1 MQNIHLLQ
9 RSFVRQAGEDDCG
22 LACLSMILAYGGK
35 LSEQADLSRQLVP
48 PGGLSL
54 LDLKHLAVRYGL
66 NARVVE
72 LDVPTLRS
80 LPVPCILHTHQ
91 TNGAPHFEVCYGSR
105 LKQGRYRYLMADPA
119 GQFYWLAE
127 PELLSKWPFRAALH
141 FAELTYDPAA
151 FRHPS
156 WQVLLSLRPFPLAL
170 LLPVPLLSI
179 GSALTGV
186 AVSWTLQRGINDP
199 SILQGRVVVLLL
211 GLLLLIGVARSGM
224 AFLRQYLLVRLDTG
238 LHQHLM
244 HRLIVHLFRPET
256 ANTGR
261 PDPAL
266 VSTMLADV
274 QKVRTAM
281 ISMLSVLFSD
291 GLMIAGILG
300 AVFCYLPLAGVSNVL
315 YLGVCGWLF
324 ARRFITLRQSVST
337 SSQEAGSLEHGLI
350 QDVERLPALAM
361 ARLLKQQRQLHLDRQ
376 SSWLIGRLSMLTASG
391 KVLLGLE
398 LLGVVNII
406 LVWII
411 GLYRWQQLTVSYSV
425 LMTVVILSY
434 FLSTLITRIASALL
448 VISDG
453 ADAARQ
459 LQRVLSPEK

>member
-224 AFLRQYLLVRLDTG
+224 AFLRQYLLVR
-238 LHQHLM
+238 
-244 HRLIVHLFRPET
+244 
-256 ANTGR
+256 
-261 PDPAL
+261 
-266 VSTMLADV
+266 
-274 QKVRTAM
+274 
-281 ISMLSVLFSD
+281 
-291 GLMIAGILG
+291 
-300 AVFCYLPLAGVSNVL
+300 
-315 YLGVCGWLF
+315 
-324 ARRFITLRQSVST
+324 
-337 SSQEAGSLEHGLI
+337 
-350 QDVERLPALAM
+350 
-361 ARLLKQQRQLHLDRQ
+361 
-376 SSWLIGRLSMLTASG
+376 
-391 KVLLGLE
+391 
-398 LLGVVNII
+398 
-406 LVWII
+406 
-411 GLYRWQQLTVSYSV
+411 
-425 LMTVVILSY
+425 
-434 FLSTLITRIASALL
+434 
-448 VISDG
+448 
-453 ADAARQ
+453 
-459 LQRVLSPEK
+459 